1 MANKTLNKIY
11 YTNIY
16 MRAFKIS
23 AWDYILLNS
32 SFKLSIEFMFFFF
45 FFWVMTELAR
55 HKYFDSY

>member
-16 MRAFKIS
+16 MCAFKIS

-32 SFKLSIEFMFFFF
+32 SFKLSIEFMLFFF